1 MNSRQTDNL
10 RRTQYKKV
18 KFKKKCDQ
26 IAVLE

>member
-10 RRTQYKKV
+10 RRTYKKV

>member
-1 MNSRQTDNL
+1 MISQQTDNS
-10 RRTQYKKV
+10 RRTYKKV